1 MKLLPGRPQST
12 PQALCT
18 GEWQR
23 QRIVAYISGTSV
35 VILADGVD
43 NLVQTIYL
51 PCRLHAVA
59 FDEKHTGKIAV
70 CAAGGG
76 DNGGG
81 GCGGVGGGSDGGV
94 DGVDGGGGSG
104 GGGGGGG
111 GGDGG
116 DGGSGD
122 GQGAVWVYAPN
133 VLAGQLKVCP
143 STACVDMAM
152 SF

>member
-51 PCRLHAVA
+51 PHRLHAVA

-76 DNGGG
+76 ID
-81 GCGGVGGGSDGGV
+81 GSDG
-94 DGVDGGGGSG
+94 DG
-104 GGGGGGG
+104 
-111 GGDGG
+111 
-116 DGGSGD
+116 GD
-122 GQGAVWVYAPN
+122 GQGAVWVYAPEA
-133 VLAGQLKVCP
+133 LAGRLQVCP
-143 STACVDMAM
+143 SVHGLCCH
-152 SF
+152 S

>member
-51 PCRLHAVA
+51 PCRLHAVT

-76 DNGGG
+76 DDDDGG
-81 GCGGVGGGSDGGV
+81 GGVGGGSDGGV
-94 DGVDGGGGSG
+94 DG
-104 GGGGGGG
+104 GGGGG
-111 GGDGG
+111 GGDG
-116 DGGSGD
+116 DGGNGD
-122 GQGAVWVYAPN
+122 GQCAVWVYAPN

-143 STACVDMAM
+143 STACVAMAM